1 MSLLSSFSIQS
12 GRSNPFP
19 YDIDAVRHA
28 RDIDISNPV
37 TFFIGDNGTGKST
50 LLETLAF
57 RLQLPHMDGTDYSKS
72 GFEAARTLVP
82 HLELKWEVERPLG
95 FFFRAEDFWDLLY
108 SVHRE
113 DIRLHGFLE
122 DLEGEVPEH
131 IIQEMKENANYQRYQ
146 MRSDYG
152 QDLQGF
158 SHGEAYLKIM
168 EEKVANK
175 G

>member
-57 RLQLPHMDGTDYSKS
+57 RLQLPHMDGTDSSKS

-82 HLELKWEVERPLG
+82 HLERKWEGERPWG
-95 FFFRAEDFWDLLY
+95 VFGRAEDFGNRPN
-108 SVHRE
+108 SGARE
-113 DIRLHGFLE
+113 
-122 DLEGEVPEH
+122 
-131 IIQEMKENANYQRYQ
+131 
-146 MRSDYG
+146 
-152 QDLQGF
+152 
-158 SHGEAYLKIM
+158 
-168 EEKVANK
+168 
-175 G
+175 